1 MVTMANPLF
10 SVVIPHWNGKQFL
23 QPCLDALRHQS
34 YKPIEVIIVDN
45 HSHDGSQQYI
55 KANYPE
61 VKLIELPEN
70 RGFTGACN
78 AGMEAAQGDFLALLN
93 NDTEV
98 DSNWAK
104 AVVDAFLQH
113 EDVGIVASKM
123 LLFNQRDQIHTAGDG
138 FTVDGRAFNRG
149 VWQKDEGQF
158 DKEEYV
164 FGACGGSSAYRKVLL
179 EQIGLLDDDFFFL
192 LEDMDIAWRSQMAGW
207 RTLYTPYAI
216 VYHHLSATGGG
227 ATASFYDGRNSL
239 YLLVKNVPI
248 ELLHKHGWLII
259 RKQVKIAWDALKAWR
274 GEAARARLKGILVGL
289 RDMPKIL
296 KKRREIQAQRKVSV
310 DYLESILSPPQ
321 N

>member
-1 MVTMANPLF
+1 MTNSLF

-23 QPCLDALRHQS
+23 QPCVDALRNQS
-34 YKPIEVIIVDN
+34 YETIEVIIVDN
-45 HSHDGSQQYI
+45 NSQDGSQQYI
-55 KANYPE
+55 KDNYPE
-61 VKLIELPEN
+61 VKLIELSEN

-78 AGMEAAQGDFLALLN
+78 AGMELAQGDFIALLN

-104 AVVDAFLQH
+104 AVLDAFSRH
-113 EDVGIVASKM
+113 DDVGIVASKM
-123 LLFNQRDQIHTAGDG
+123 LLFNQRDHIHTAGDG
-138 FTVDGRAFNRG
+138 FTIDGRAFNRG

-158 DKEEYV
+158 DQEEYV
-164 FGACGGSSAYRKVLL
+164 FGACGGSSAYRKELL
-179 EQIGLLDDDFFFL
+179 DQIGLLDDDFFFL

-207 RTLYTPYAI
+207 RTLYTPHAI

-239 YLLVKNVPI
+239 YLLVKDVPI
-248 ELLHKHGWLII
+248 ELWRKYGWQII
-259 RKQVKIAWDALKAWR
+259 RKQLSIVWDALKAWR
-274 GEAARARLKGILVGL
+274 GEAARARLRGILVAL

-296 KKRREIQAQRKVSV
+296 KKRSEIQSQRKETI